1 MKEITLGATSA
12 SPGTRPRLYSVGLLL
27 QLFPYQ
33 VECLVESSGSCT
45 CYAYTSGITLN
56 IE

>member
-12 SPGTRPRLYSVGLLL
+12 SRGTRPRLYSVGLLL

-45 CYAYTSGITLN
+45 CYVYTPGLALN
-56 IE
+56 SE